1 MYDVI
6 VIGAGP
12 AGCAAA
18 KYAAETGK
26 SVLLLERF
34 ALPRYKSCSGVLIKK
49 SLELTERYFGEHVP
63 GKAFCTPI
71 ENRGMVFTD
80 DDGREYRFEQ
90 EGGNVWRSEYDYWLA
105 KKAESAG
112 VELRAE
118 TSAITCVQTAD
129 HIEVTLSPPCGEP
142 FCTERARYVIDCEG
156 VTGAFK
162 RRVLKTSERYIVT
175 YQTFNDGSVDLDPH
189 YFYAYLQ
196 PGLSGY
202 DAWFNVKDDRIV
214 LGVSAE
220 DAGKLEGYYAKFLEY
235 MRREHGLSLE
245 QRLKEEKWLMP
256 LITDE
261 FSLAL
266 SSGRVFFAGEAAGFL
281 NPMGEGVS
289 SALESGHLA
298 AHAVCENLSEPD
310 KAAAFYEKETQSL
323 RTYMERQW
331 RFVAGISKKFLARFP
346 R

>member
-18 KYAAETGK
+18 KCAAETGK
-26 SVLLLERF
+26 SVLLTERF

-49 SLELTERYFGEHVP
+49 SLELTERYFGEPVP
-63 GKAFCTPI
+63 EKAFCTPA

-80 DDGREYRFEQ
+80 DSGREYRFEQ
-90 EGGNVWRSEYDYWLA
+90 EGRNVWRSEYDHWLA
-105 KKAESAG
+105 KKAGA
-112 VELRAE
+112 ELRTE
-118 TSAITCVQTAD
+118 TSAITCVETAD
-129 HIEVTLSPPCGEP
+129 HVEVTLSPPSGEP
-142 FCTERARYVIDCEG
+142 FRTERARYVIDCEG

-162 RRVLKTSERYIVT
+162 RRVLKASERYVTT
-175 YQTFNDGSVDLDPH
+175 YQTFNEGSVGLDPH

-196 PGLSGY
+196 PELSGY
-202 DAWFNVKDDRIV
+202 DAWFNVKDDKIV

-220 DAGKLEGYYAKFLEY
+220 DAGKLEGYYVNFLEY

-245 QRLKEEKWLMP
+245 KQLKEEKWLMP
-256 LITDE
+256 LVTDE
-261 FSLAL
+261 LSLTL

-281 NPMGEGVS
+281 NPMGEGIS
-289 SALESGHLA
+289 AALESGHLA
-298 AHAVCENLSEPD
+298 ALSVCENLSEPG
-310 KAAAFYEKETQSL
+310 KAAELYEKETQPL

-331 RFVAGISKKFLARFP
+331 RFVAGISKKFLTRFP